1 MMETIAQVT
10 KMLSPII
17 ELITQLSAIIALW
30 VAIYGI
36 DSWRREHIGK
46 KRADTAEEALALI
59 YEAFDAIEQIRHP
72 FSIRDEHND
81 IKRGERESIEKWQAR
96 KDANVVFVRYNKH
109 QEIFN
114 KLHAMRYRFMAQF
127 GAEKAEPLLEVRKVI
142 IEVLSAANT
151 LSRLWPKS
159 DFRTDKQ
166 WDEHLALV
174 QKYETKF
181 WSTLSDEDELAN
193 RVKLAV
199 KNMEAIAKSEIE
211 GKVNL
216 YAVINKRIFKNR

>member
-1 MMETIAQVT
+1 MEIIAQVT

-72 FSIRDEHND
+72 VSFGDEHGD
-81 IKRGERESIEKWQAR
+81 IERGEREPDEKWQAR
-96 KDANVVFVRYNKH
+96 KNANVVFVRYNKH
-109 QEIFN
+109 QELFN

-127 GAEKAEPLLEVRKVI
+127 GAENVEPLLEVRKVTN
-142 IEVLSAANT
+142 EVLSAANT
-151 LSRLWPKS
+151 LSRLWPRS
-159 DFRTDKQ
+159 HFITDEQ
-166 WDEHLALV
+166 WDKHLELV
-174 QKYETKF
+174 EKYEAKF
-181 WSTLSDEDELAN
+181 WSTFSDEDELAN
-193 RVKLAV
+193 RVKLAI
-199 KNMEAIAKSEIE
+199 KSMEAIAKSEIE
-211 GKVNL
+211 GKGSL